1 MLLFLLSDL
10 TNDATSMT
18 SRVEYYSTQPPQPP
32 PSQLPCCTNPVSNNP
47 GQTLNNSNCNPNCPC
62 CKVGSSTN
70 PSWIQTVGNKPSIDC
85 ITCNQTTAQP
95 CPKPPCPTNQT
106 TLQPCL
112 KPPCSTI
119 QPLQTTTRSKFG
131 GKGKIKE
138 IHIKTGDQQMTK
150 NMLNIRI
157 CNEEEL
163 YE

>member
-1 MLLFLLSDL
+1 MLLFLLLDL
-10 TNDATSMT
+10 ITHATSLT
-18 SRVEYYSTQPPQPP
+18 SRDDYYSTQPPQPP
-32 PSQLPCCTNPVSNNP
+32 PPQLPCCTNQVSNNP
-47 GQTLNNSNCNPNCPC
+47 SQTLNSNCNPNCPC
-62 CKVGSSTN
+62 CKVGSNTT
-70 PSWIQTVGNKPSIDC
+70 PSFIRMVGNKRGIDC

-119 QPLQTTTRSKFG
+119 QPLQTTTRLKFG
-131 GKGKIKE
+131 GIGKIKE
-138 IHIKTGDQQMTK
+138 IHIKTGDRQMTK
-150 NMLNIRI
+150 NMLNIKI